1 MSTDFPFALS
11 QTTNR
16 SVEMYVRSNAVS
28 SKKDRRSKMQEVD
41 AYLGRSG
48 ENEEGKIKKTEEG
61 KRDGR

>member
-28 SKKDRRSKMQEVD
+28 SKKDRSKMQVD
-41 AYLGRSG
+41 ASG
-48 ENEEGKIKKTEEG
+48 KEW
-61 KRDGR
+61 